1 MSGITFIR
9 PRLAGLSG
17 KGPLNQNLKTLHRAV
32 RERFPY
38 VHRIAVALYNAQTH
52 RINTYLASGD
62 EGKPLAHYQS
72 TLPEAVSLKKV
83 LRERRIRVVDDL
95 NAFEGS
101 HREHTQRIR
110 EMGYRSSCTFPL
122 EARGKVRGFLFF
134 NSRKRA
140 AFKKRD
146 IPVLE
151 AYALLATEVATRHL
165 RSACV
170 MLAAIKTAGDLMHF
184 RDPETGYHLDRMAR
198 FSRVIAQELGRA
210 GYRDLTDERVQA
222 IEVFAPMHDVGK
234 LAIPDHILKK
244 AAALTPKEK
253 RIMRTHA
260 PLGRRII
267 DAILKNFG
275 MESFERADAL
285 RQIAESHHETLDGK
299 GYPRG
304 LKGKRIPIE
313 ARIIAVADVFDA
325 LTSERVYKKPWT
337 NDEAFKA
344 LDNLSRNKLDRR
356 CVEALKR
363 NRPAVEDIQERF
375 RDAPHRKKGGPPVL
389 EKSHLLTTAHP
400 WC

>member
-1 MSGITFIR
+1 MRGITFLR
-9 PRLAGLSG
+9 PRLAGLNA
-17 KGPLNQNLKTLHRAV
+17 KGPLNKSLKALHDAL

-38 VHRIAVALYNAQTH
+38 VNRIAVALYDAQTH

-62 EGKPLAHYQS
+62 EGKPLAHYES
-72 TLPEAVSLKKV
+72 SLPEAATLQKV
-83 LRERRIRVVDDL
+83 FHDRRIRVVDDL
-95 NAFEGS
+95 DAFAGS
-101 HREHTQRIR
+101 NKEHTQRIR
-110 EMGYRSSCTFPL
+110 AMGYRSSCTFPL
-122 EARGKVRGFLFF
+122 MARGKVRGFLFF

-146 IPVLE
+146 IPALE

-198 FSRVIAQELGRA
+198 FSRLIAQELGRE

-234 LAIPDHILKK
+234 LAIPDRILKK

-275 MESFERADAL
+275 MESFDRADAL

-299 GYPRG
+299 GYPHG
-304 LKGKRIPIE
+304 LKGKKIPIE

-337 NDEAFKA
+337 NDAAFAA
-344 LDNLSRNKLDRR
+344 LDKLSLNKLDRR
-356 CVEALKR
+356 CVDALKK
-363 NRPAVEDIQERF
+363 NRAAVEAIQERF
-375 RDAPHRKKGGPPVL
+375 HDAPHRRKNGPPVL
-389 EKSHLLTTAHP
+389 EQSDLLSAAHP